1 MSGFETF
8 DNKARILKDDL
19 VKRLHAG
26 DRLSVA
32 AAYFSIYGYQE
43 LKKQLDGLSELRF
56 LYTEPTFLKARQD
69 KRAREF
75 YIPRLGRERGVAG
88 TELEIRLRNELTQ
101 RAVARECANW
111 IRDKALFRS
120 LTSGQNFPQ
129 SFIEVESENDS
140 FAYLPVEG
148 ITSPAIGAA
157 PGSSPFTCI
166 MRQGADVSRQ
176 LLALFDQAWTDES
189 ATEDVTEQVVES
201 ISNMYRENAPELVYY
216 KTLYEVF
223 SEFLENLDEDE
234 LPKEAVGFRD
244 SKIWGMLY
252 DFQRDAALAIISK
265 LENFNG
271 CVLADSVGLG
281 KTFTALAVIK
291 YYEARNKDVLVL
303 CPKKLSDNWMT
314 YRNNQANNPIAADRL
329 RYDVLYHTDLS
340 RVHGRSVGGLDL
352 ATFNWDTYDLVVI
365 DESHNFRNGADNAAK
380 NEDRE
385 NRYQK
390 LMNRV
395 IAKGGRTRVL
405 MLSATPVNNRFR
417 DLQNQLE
424 LAYHGSDVD
433 WQEALGLRNDV
444 RSTFRNAQSVYGR
457 WSRLEPE
464 ERTTKA
470 LMGML
475 DPDFFKLLD
484 QVTVARSRR
493 QIQRYYDVG
502 AIGPFPRRLDP
513 IARRPD
519 LSDAQSVGSF
529 HQIAEALDELRLASY
544 VPSAYIQPSK
554 VKKYEQVGLT
564 FAGREWGLRRLMATN
579 LLKRLESCVESFRL
593 TLGKVTSAIE
603 ARVAMV
609 DEFERTPSRARA
621 TVGMEATVPDLDL
634 DDENA
639 SDFVVGGKAE
649 IALEDMDWVTWRR
662 HMREDLDV
670 LGQIAHMVEAVDA
683 EHDSKLAELKL
694 LIKEKAEHPINPGN
708 RKVLVFTAFSD
719 TADYLFEHVASYVKE
734 VLGLECAVVTGSTAG
749 RTTIKGVPADTQSV
763 LACFSP
769 MSKER
774 KVVAPDLEGR
784 DIDVL
789 IATDCISEGQN
800 LQDCDCVVNYDIHW
814 NPVRIVQRFGRVD
827 RIGSRNE
834 CIRLVNFWPNVEL
847 DEYINLKARVE
858 TRMRITVMTSTGDD
872 DLVNADERGDLAY
885 RARQIEQ
892 ILTQSVD
899 LEDVAG
905 GVSIT
910 DLGLDEF
917 RTDLVAWLKT
927 HDEGELPPHG
937 THAVVAGD
945 TPGIAFVL
953 RNVNQGVNLGRAN
966 RLHPFYL
973 VYVTEDGIV
982 VHGQLEA
989 RDTLMAMRVLCR
1001 GKSEPNDELCRVFNR
1016 RTRDGRD
1023 MQMPSRLLQAAVGS
1037 MVQVDESSVVDSFF
1051 GGGTSLVG
1059 RAGVAKGLDDFEL
1072 LCFLVV
1078 V

>member
-1 MSGFETF
+1 MTDFETF
-8 DNKARILKDDL
+8 DNRGKILKDDL
-19 VKRLHAG
+19 VARLRAG
-26 DRLSVA
+26 DRVAVA

-43 LKKQLDGLSELRF
+43 LKGQLEGLEELRF
-56 LYTEPTFLKARQD
+56 LYTEPTFLKARED

-75 YIPRLGRERGVAG
+75 YIPRKGRERGVAG

-101 RAVARECANW
+101 RAVARECAEW
-111 IRDKALFRS
+111 IRSKAAFRS
-120 LTSGQNFPQ
+120 LGKGQSFPQ
-129 SFIEVESENDS
+129 SFIQVESADDAY
-140 FAYLPVEG
+140 AYLPVEG
-148 ITSPAIGAA
+148 ITAPAIGAA

-166 MRQGADVSRQ
+166 MRQGADVSHQ
-176 LLALFDQAWTDES
+176 LLALFDQAWEDES

-201 ISNMYRENAPELVYY
+201 ITNMYRENAPELMYY
-216 KTLYEVF
+216 KALFELF
-223 SEFLENLDEDE
+223 NEFLESLDEDD
-234 LPKEAVGFRD
+234 LPKEATGFRD
-244 SKIWGMLY
+244 SKVWGMLY

-265 LENFNG
+265 LETYNG
-271 CVLADSVGLG
+271 CILADSVGLG

-340 RVHGRSVGGLDL
+340 RERGRSVGGIDL

-380 NEDRE
+380 NDDRE

-390 LMNRV
+390 LMNKV
-395 IAKGGRTRVL
+395 IGKGGRTRVL

-424 LAYHGSDVD
+424 LAYRGNNQD

-444 RSTFRNAQSVYGR
+444 RATFRNAQSVYGR
-457 WSRLEPE
+457 WSKLEPE

-493 QIQRYYDVG
+493 QIQRYYDVE
-502 AIGPFPRRLDP
+502 AIGPFPKRLDP
-513 IARRPD
+513 VTRRPD
-519 LSDAQSVGSF
+519 LSNAPDVGTF
-529 HQIAEALDELRLASY
+529 HKIAEALDEIKLASY

-554 VKKYEQVGLT
+554 QRKYEQVGLT

-593 TLGKVTSAIE
+593 TLGKVTAAIE
-603 ARVAMV
+603 AKVALV
-609 DEFERTPSRARA
+609 NEFEHTPGKARMS
-621 TVGMEATVPDLDL
+621 VRMDTVPDLDL
-634 DDENA
+634 DDQNA
-639 SDFVVGGKAE
+639 SDYVVGGKAE

-662 HMREDLDV
+662 HMREDLRV
-670 LGQIAHMVEAVDA
+670 LGRIASMVSAVDPA
-683 EHDSKLAELKL
+683 HDSKLAELKE
-694 LIKEKAEHPINPGN
+694 IIRTKSADPINSGN

-719 TADYLFEHVASYVKE
+719 TADYLFEHVASFAKGE
-734 VLGLECAVVTGSTAG
+734 LGLETAVVTGSTAG
-749 RTTIKGVPADTQSV
+749 RTTLKGIPADTQSV

-769 MSKER
+769 RSKER
-774 KVVAPDLEGR
+774 EVIAPNLTGKDV
-784 DIDVL
+784 DVL

-827 RIGSRNE
+827 RIGSHNE
-834 CIRLVNFWPNVEL
+834 RIQLVNFWPNVEL

-872 DLVNADERGDLAY
+872 DLVNADERGDLEY
-885 RARQIEQ
+885 RAKQIEQ

-899 LEDVAG
+899 LEDVTG

-917 RTDLVAWLKT
+917 RTDLVSWLKF
-927 HDEGELPPHG
+927 HDEGEFPPHG
-937 THAVVAGD
+937 THAVVAGED
-945 TPGIAFVL
+945 PGIVFVL
-953 RNVNQGVNLGRAN
+953 RNVNRGVDMGRAN

-973 VYVTEDGIV
+973 VYVAEDGSI
-982 VHGQLEA
+982 VHGQLDA
-989 RDTLMAMRVLCR
+989 RDTLTAMRVLCR
-1001 GKSEPNDELCRVFNR
+1001 GKMEPNAELCHVFNR
-1016 RTRDGRD
+1016 QTKDGRD
-1023 MQMPSRLLQAAVGS
+1023 MRGPTRLLQAAVGS
-1037 MVQVDESSVVDSFF
+1037 MVKTDESSVVDSFF

-1059 RAGVAKGLDDFEL
+1059 RSGIAKGLDDFEL

-1078 V
+1078 M